1 MTDLDTQLTTAHQRL
16 AAAIIQ
22 RDNYVTRADN
32 RHWTELDSATGSGI
46 RHKRNPKADAAR
58 FAAYDREAAAFAAV
72 APLETQVK
80 VLQSRIADRDRVRLT
95 RDDIVG
101 AQFIR
106 TQFGWSRVVRVNK
119 VTVTIPTAW
128 SWTETVAFDKIL
140 EVRAH
145 EQI

>member
-46 RHKRNPKADAAR
+46 RRKRNPKADAAR
-58 FAAYDREAAAFAAV
+58 FASYDREAAAFAAIEL
-72 APLETQVK
+72 LEMK
-80 VLQSRIADRDRVRLT
+80 VRAFERRIKERDRVRLT
-95 RDDIVG
+95 RDDILG

-106 TQFGWSRVVRVNK
+106 TQLGWSRVLRVNK
-119 VTVTIPTAW
+119 VTVTVPTAW
-128 SWTETVAFDKIL
+128 SWTETVAFDQII
-140 EVRAH
+140 EVH
-145 EQI
+145 K